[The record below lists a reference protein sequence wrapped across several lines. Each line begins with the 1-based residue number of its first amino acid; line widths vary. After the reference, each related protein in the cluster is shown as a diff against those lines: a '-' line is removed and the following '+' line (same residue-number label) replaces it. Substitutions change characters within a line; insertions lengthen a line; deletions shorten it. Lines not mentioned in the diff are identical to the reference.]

1 MDLTDHHNLR
11 FQIFDKNSYETN
23 SENDFEKLL

>member
-11 FQIFDKNSYETN
+11 FQIFEYAFILG
-23 SENDFEKLL
+23 FEHILTP